1 MKGSILLVDDE
12 PNILK
17 TVTIALEAAG
27 YAVTAYLNPLQAVE
41 AMREHVFDLAF
52 FDLKMQPIDGLQLLR
67 EARRLSPETT
77 AIIMTAHG
85 SVDSAVEAMKLGAH
99 DYLEKPFEFTE
110 LRHFVERVYEYHR
123 LRREVRQ
130 LREELDRY
138 EGMGEIVT
146 RSERMKGVMSLAMQV
161 APSGIA
167 VLIEGESGTGKEL
180 LAHLIHQKSPRQE
193 NAFIPVN
200 CTALAEN
207 LLESELFGHVRGA
220 FTGAVKDRQGRFE
233 VADGGTVFLDEVG
246 EIPPSVQVKLLR
258 FLQSKE
264 FERVGESAT
273 RRVDVRVLAAT
284 NRDLEAA
291 VERGAFREDLFYRL
305 NAVRLKIPPPARAGG
320 GYPPPCPAFPQEVRK
335 RLRGFGR
342 GVAGAAGVCLE
353 GERAGAG
360 ERDRAGG
367 DPCQGWTNRAPASA
381 GGVPEYRRAGETLSV
396 ARTDGAAAHHPRVA
410 HRARPGRGSAHPG
423 DRSRHAL
430 AQKEEIQPV
439 VPRVLKSEHRLA
451 RSPGGTLSPAFCT
464 ML

>member
-305 NAVRLKIPPPARAGG
+305 NAVRLKIPPLRERVEDIPLLVQHFLKKFGSASEVSAEALLALQGYVWKGNVRELENVIERAVILARGGQIELQHLPEEFQSTGEPAKHFLSLEQMEQQHIIRVLRIARDLDEAAHILGID
-320 GYPPPCPAFPQEVRK
+320 PATLWRK
-335 RLRGFGR
+335 RKRYNL
-342 GVAGAAGVCLE
+342 
-353 GERAGAG
+353 
-360 ERDRAGG
+360 
-367 DPCQGWTNRAPASA
+367 
-381 GGVPEYRRAGETLSV
+381 
-396 ARTDGAAAHHPRVA
+396 
-410 HRARPGRGSAHPG
+410 
-423 DRSRHAL
+423 
-430 AQKEEIQPV
+430 
-439 VPRVLKSEHRLA
+439 
-451 RSPGGTLSPAFCT
+451 
-464 ML
+464 